1 MFFIFA
7 AILIAAAAMVITLR
21 NSVYAA
27 LFLALTFFTSAI
39 LWMMMQAEF
48 LALVLIFIYVGAI
61 MTLFLF
67 VVMML
72 NINLAKMQE
81 KFVRFLPFSLIV
93 ILLFITTMVVVISLR
108 HFRNVATSS
117 LPFIPANV
125 SNVRDM
131 GNLLYANYFYPVEIA
146 AIILLVAIISVIS
159 LAFYGRRPDTKSQ
172 RVPEQLKVKKL
183 NRLRIVKIEVKRR

>member
-7 AILIAAAAMVITLR
+7 VVLISSAVMVITLR
-21 NSVYAA
+21 NPVHAV

-72 NINLAKMQE
+72 NINLSEMQE
-81 KFVRFLPFSLIV
+81 KFVRFLPFSLIA
-93 ILLFITTMVVVISLR
+93 ILLLITIIAVVVSFH
-108 HFRNVATSS
+108 HFRVVAMFS
-117 LPFIPANV
+117 LPFIPANF
-125 SNVRDM
+125 SNVRAI
-131 GNLLYANYFYPVEIA
+131 GVLLYTNYLYPFEIA
-146 AIILLVAIISVIS
+146 AVILLVAIIAAIT
-159 LAFYGRRPDTKSQ
+159 LAFYGRRLDVKAQKVS
-172 RVPEQLKVKKL
+172 EQLKVKKI
-183 NRLRIVKIEVKRR
+183 NRLRVVKIEVKK